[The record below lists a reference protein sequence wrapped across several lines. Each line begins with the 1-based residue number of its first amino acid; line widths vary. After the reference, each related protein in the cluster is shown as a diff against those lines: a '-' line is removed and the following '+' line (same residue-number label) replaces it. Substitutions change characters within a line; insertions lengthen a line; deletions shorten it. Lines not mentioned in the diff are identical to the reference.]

1 MPIQIKHDATAPTA
15 AVELMITRSLPDY
28 DLEEVEARVPRE
40 VDGIL
45 VRQGF
50 RDLLDDAQGI
60 LDHALTGGGLEI
72 AQLTGAICSD
82 GDVFR
87 PGIWLVLRES
97 GAAAGQAMSAAA
109 RERVAAVAEEMRTR
123 LSLS

>member
-1 MPIQIKHDATAPTA
+1 MAIKITHDAGAPTA
-15 AVELMITRSLPDY
+15 AVEFMITRPLPDY
-28 DLEEVEARVPRE
+28 DLEEVEAQVPRA

-50 RDLLDDAQGI
+50 KDLLDDAQGI
-60 LDHALTGGGLEI
+60 LDRALADAGIEI
-72 AQLTGAICSD
+72 AQLTGAICAD
-82 GDVFR
+82 GDVYR

-109 RERVAAVAEEMRTR
+109 RQRVAAVADELRSR
-123 LSLS
+123 LALS